1 MTLVKLVDPEEM
13 APEIREYMEGY
24 REMVGDIAFSR
35 LMANVPGIFVKF
47 NELYLATLQGNVEPA
62 LKELGRL
69 RLSTLNGCE
78 NCRYGNAFFAEK
90 NHISRRKISEIA
102 DYRTSDAFSEREKA
116 ALTLAD
122 RFIQLVPPKPLE
134 TGSLANLRKHFS
146 DADIVELCCFFSL
159 TMGFQRMNA
168 LVDLEYSCALPPAPY
183 AEELRTADPSATEVA
198 SG

>member
-13 APEIREYMEGY
+13 SPQAREYMEGY
-24 REMVGDIAFSR
+24 RQMVGDTAFSR
-35 LMANVPGIFVKF
+35 LMANVPDIFVKF
-47 NELYLATLQGNVEPA
+47 NELYIATLQGNVEPA

-90 NHISRRKISEIA
+90 NQISKRKIDEIQ
-102 DYRTSDAFSEREKA
+102 DYTTSDAFTPREKA
-116 ALTLAD
+116 ALTLAG

-134 TGSLANLRKHFS
+134 PEMLATLREYFS
-146 DADIVELCCFFSL
+146 DADIVELCCFFSV

-168 LVDLEYSCALPPAPY
+168 LLDLEYSCMLPA
-183 AEELRTADPSATEVA
+183 AAVTNA
-198 SG
+198 

>member
-1 MTLVKLVDPEEM
+1 MTLVQLVDPEEM
-13 APEIREYMEGY
+13 SPALREYMEGY
-24 REMVGDIAFSR
+24 REMVGDTAFSR
-35 LMANVPGIFVKF
+35 MMANVPGIFVRF
-47 NELYLATLQGNVEPA
+47 NELYSATLQGNVEAA

-90 NHISRRKISEIA
+90 YQISRRKISEIQ
-102 DYRTSDAFSEREKA
+102 DYSTSDAFTAREKA
-116 ALTLAD
+116 ALRLAD

-134 TGSLANLRKHFS
+134 AEMLANLREHFS

-168 LVDLEYSCALPPAPY
+168 LVDLEYSCALPAPA
-183 AEELRTADPSATEVA
+183 AISA
-198 SG
+198 